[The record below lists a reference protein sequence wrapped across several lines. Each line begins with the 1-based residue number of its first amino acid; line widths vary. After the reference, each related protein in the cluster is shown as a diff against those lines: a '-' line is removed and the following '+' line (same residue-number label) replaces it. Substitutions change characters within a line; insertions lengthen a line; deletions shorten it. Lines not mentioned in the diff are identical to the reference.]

1 MRHILIF
8 SLAAILSAINSFA
21 QGDDDS
27 DDQTSGSITVNIDLY
42 RLEPACTVRK
52 TEDLDFGTLQAPG
65 SGEEDRIA
73 TFSPLSDGGTFSYKD
88 RSDNDLTSSA
98 SGGMRTI
105 GTVTARME
113 NFGWNVSVEFIY
125 PDSDRSYLSRC
136 SGMEDGEGPCR
147 IGWVPVI
154 AGSDVPSGDD
164 WIELGP
170 RFRLNTNPNYRYYQ
184 IGGDLTVPA
193 GTPEGKYTST
203 VRVMITCS

>member
-27 DDQTSGSITVNIDLY
+27 DDQTSGSITVNVDLY
-42 RLEPACTVRK
+42 RLEPACTVIK
-52 TEDLDFGTLQAPG
+52 GEDLDFGILQAPG
-65 SGEEDRIA
+65 SEEEDRIA
-73 TFSPLSDGGTFSYKD
+73 TFSPLKGGGTFSYKD

-98 SGGMRTI
+98 SSGMRTI

-113 NFGWNVSVEFIY
+113 NFGWNVEVEFIY
-125 PDSDRSYLSRC
+125 SARYLSRC
-136 SGMEDGEGPCR
+136 SGMEDGEGPCQ
-147 IGWVPVI
+147 IAWMPVV
-154 AGSDVPSGDD
+154 AGSNASSGDE
-164 WIELGP
+164 WVEIGTT
-170 RFRLNTNPNYRYYQ
+170 FRLNTNPRYRYYQ

-193 GTPEGKYTST
+193 GTPEGKYTGT